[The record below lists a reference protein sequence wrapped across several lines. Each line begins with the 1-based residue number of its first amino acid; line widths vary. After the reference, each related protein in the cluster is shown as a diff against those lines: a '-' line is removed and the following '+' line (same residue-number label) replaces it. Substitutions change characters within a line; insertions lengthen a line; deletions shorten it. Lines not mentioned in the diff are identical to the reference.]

1 MVVEIR
7 AAWRA
12 VKVGRP
18 EWIVPYGTTSSQ
30 GTALAAN
37 RTATDG
43 GHRGCG
49 ATMST
54 TPANRRPEMQDRRG
68 DEISGGAMPA
78 NRGQGWTI
86 ESYAVA
92 HERTAGP
99 TAELTTLLYLYGPGV
114 GETQKIVRLE
124 LSPTHTGLSG
134 QYQEGQFTVV
144 LPYEDFSAM
153 YDLLRHE
160 APVYASYSW
169 DSETTDLHRFRLGTN
184 ASEHPG
190 EGPAD
195 IDSSLDT

>member
-7 AAWRA
+7 AAWWA

-30 GTALAAN
+30 GTAVAAN

-54 TPANRRPEMQDRRG
+54 TPANRRLQMQDRRG

-99 TAELTTLLYLYGPGV
+99 TAGLTTLTRHRCMRPTRETVRRPSCTVSDWAPTPPNIPLKGLQTSTHAWTREEV
-114 GETQKIVRLE
+114 GRVRC
-124 LSPTHTGLSG
+124 HTC
-134 QYQEGQFTVV
+134 
-144 LPYEDFSAM
+144 
-153 YDLLRHE
+153 
-160 APVYASYSW
+160 
-169 DSETTDLHRFRLGTN
+169 
-184 ASEHPG
+184 
-190 EGPAD
+190 
-195 IDSSLDT
+195 